1 MIMTFLFN
9 HTTTLKR
16 LKDFKYFNCNLIIL
30 WLSVTHPVTF
40 KNYNAAKYYDIHNVN
55 EYKYLFKNVIIY
67 LTTKLISKYFFDYQI

>member
-40 KNYNAAKYYDIHNVN
+40 KNYNATNIMIFIMSTNTN
-55 EYKYLFKNVIIY
+55 NCSRML
-67 LTTKLISKYFFDYQI
+67 

>member
-9 HTTTLKR
+9 HTTTLIR

-40 KNYNAAKYYDIHNVN
+40 KNYNATNIMIFIMSTNTN
-55 EYKYLFKNVIIY
+55 TCSRTL
-67 LTTKLISKYFFDYQI
+67 